1 MIAVIII
8 CSILAFLILFILI
21 GSFIAFRLAYYN
33 KNNKDITYDVLTGV
47 GYDQYHDEMIEL
59 IRGSDVIPY
68 EQVSVKSFDGLT
80 LKARLYIV
88 NEKAPVHIQFHG
100 YRGQAVRDFSGGV
113 RLPMESGHN
122 VLLVDQRAHGNSEG
136 HVITFGVKER
146 KDVLTWV
153 NYVVDRFGIDTKIAL
168 EGISMGAATVLMA
181 SNLDM
186 PNVKAIF
193 ADCPYSSPK
202 EITLKVSKEMGLPT
216 FLAYPLLWIGGIIYA
231 HFNLNSESA
240 SKSVKD
246 SKYPILIIHG
256 QADRFVPIEMSR
268 KLKAINPNIEL
279 EEFDGAAHGMSYLV
293 DMDRYKRLVKTFMD
307 KYLGK

>member
-1 MIAVIII
+1 MVAVIII
-8 CSILAFLILFILI
+8 SSILAFLILFILI
-21 GSFIAFRLAYYN
+21 GSFVAFRLAYYN
-33 KNNKDITYDVLTGV
+33 KNDKDITFDVLTGV
-47 GYDQYHDEMIEL
+47 GYDQFHDEMIEL
-59 IRGSDVIPY
+59 IRGSNVIPY

-80 LKARLYIV
+80 LKARLYV
-88 NEKAPVHIQFHG
+88 LDEKAPVHIQFHG

-136 HVITFGVKER
+136 HIITFGVKER

-153 NYVVDRFGIDTKIAL
+153 NFVVNRFGKDTKIAL

-202 EITLKVSKEMGLPT
+202 EITLKVSKEMGLPK
-216 FLAYPLLWIGGIIYA
+216 FLAYPLLVVGGIIYA

-256 QADRFVPIEMSR
+256 REDRFVPIEMSR
-268 KLKAINPNIEL
+268 ELKRINPNIEL
-279 EEFDGAAHGMSYLV
+279 EEFDDAAHGMSYLV
-293 DMDRYKRLVKTFMD
+293 DMDRYKRLVKSFMD
-307 KYLGK
+307 KNL

>member
-1 MIAVIII
+1 MVAVIII
-8 CSILAFLILFILI
+8 SSILAFLILFILI
-21 GSFIAFRLAYYN
+21 GSFVAFRLAYYN
-33 KNNKDITYDVLTGV
+33 KNDKYITFDVLTGV

-59 IRGSDVIPY
+59 IRGSNVIPY
-68 EQVSVKSFDGLT
+68 EQVSVKSLDGLT
-80 LKARLYIV
+80 LKARLYV
-88 NEKAPVHIQFHG
+88 LDEKASVHIQFHG

-113 RLPMESGHN
+113 RLPTESGHN

-136 HVITFGVKER
+136 HIITFGVKER

-153 NYVVDRFGIDTKIAL
+153 NFVVNRFGKDTKIAL

-202 EITLKVSKEMGLPT
+202 EITLKVSKEMGLPK
-216 FLAYPLLWIGGIIYA
+216 FLAYSLLVVGGIIYA

-256 QADRFVPIEMSR
+256 REDRFVPIEMSR
-268 KLKAINPNIEL
+268 ELKRINPNIEL
-279 EEFDGAAHGMSYLV
+279 EEFDDAAHGMSYLV
-293 DMDRYKRLVKTFMD
+293 DMDRYKRLVKSFMD
-307 KYLGK
+307 KNL